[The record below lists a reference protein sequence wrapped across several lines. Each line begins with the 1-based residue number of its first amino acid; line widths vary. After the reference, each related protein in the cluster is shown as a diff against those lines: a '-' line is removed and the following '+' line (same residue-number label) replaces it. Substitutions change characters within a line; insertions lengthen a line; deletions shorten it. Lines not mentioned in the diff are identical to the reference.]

1 MILESVY
8 LRVKDEQNAA
18 FEAAFKEASPIIMG
32 MGGYISHE
40 LSHCIEDAALYLLLV
55 RWETLEDHTE
65 GFRGSP
71 QYQEWKR
78 LLHHFYEPAPTVY
91 HSTPVHAND
100 SRQ

>member
-8 LRVKDEQNAA
+8 LQVKDGQMDA
-18 FEAAFKEASPIIMG
+18 FEAAFKEASPILSG

-40 LSHCIEDAALYLLLV
+40 LHRCIEEAGLYLLLV
-55 RWETLEDHTE
+55 RWETLEDHTI

-78 LLHHFYEPAPTVY
+78 LLHHFYEPSPTVY
-91 HSTPVHAND
+91 HFNQVYGG
-100 SRQ
+100 